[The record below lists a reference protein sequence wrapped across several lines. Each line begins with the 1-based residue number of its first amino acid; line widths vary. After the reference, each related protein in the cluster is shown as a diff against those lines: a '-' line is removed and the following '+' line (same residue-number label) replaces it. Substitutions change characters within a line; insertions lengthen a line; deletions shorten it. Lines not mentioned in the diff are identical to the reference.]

1 MGQHQPELAKIQLDY
16 PDEECNVN
24 INVLRIGL
32 AAFWLVIGVGI
43 LLRAYLGL
51 ANLDERIESRSL
63 NLFGFLG
70 VSLAGWNL
78 LRWWFSRPRTMS
90 QNALR
95 EKIATRRKTE
105 HPEEYIPELDFTKA
119 PVEPPKPAP

>member
-1 MGQHQPELAKIQLDY
+1 M
-16 PDEECNVN
+16 N
-24 INVLRIGL
+24 INVMRIGL

-51 ANLDERIESRSL
+51 ANLDERIEPRSL
-63 NLFGFLG
+63 DLFGFLG

-90 QNALR
+90 PNAMR
-95 EKIATRRKTE
+95 EKIAARRKPE
-105 HPEEYIPELDFTKA
+105 QPEEYNPELDFTQA